1 MAEFDDQLNSILGNP
16 DIMNQIMSIA
26 GSMNQSPPPK
36 PKPAP
41 APSMPFDPS
50 AMAGMME
57 LLKGTQLD
65 AHQQGLIQALRGYL
79 PEDRL
84 SKLQKAM
91 QAAKIAK
98 YATSAMN
105 RSAGR

>member
-1 MAEFDDQLNSILGNP
+1 MAEFDDQLSSILGNP

-26 GSMNQSPPPK
+26 GSMNQPQPPPPPK
-36 PKPAP
+36 PQM
-41 APSMPFDPS
+41 SMPFDPS
-50 AMAGMME
+50 AMTGMME

-84 SKLQKAM
+84 GKLQKAM

-98 YATSAMN
+98 YASTALN
-105 RSAGR
+105 RSTGR